1 MKPRVSA
8 VRTRLRAPDFT
19 RVCTVCRMRPRSF
32 SIAARVYPKAV
43 AVVERY
49 YQQLYLRYELRRV
62 NTFMFDTDYTIID
75 DVLTE
80 QDCKLLIEYYNT
92 IPLKVEQGY
101 NYTFKAIVS
110 IFDRKPVDEF
120 CKNQVSKILKYMPDD
135 VMPQRAHI
143 EHREHEHPAHFDDK
157 AGAWGMFTTVL
168 YLNDDFDGGK
178 TFINL
183 DTGRVEVEPKI
194 GRLVAYNGHKLEH
207 GVTDISNGV
216 RYTLPIWY
224 TVRPLDLPKSLM
236 WWL

>member
-1 MKPRVSA
+1 
-8 VRTRLRAPDFT
+8 
-19 RVCTVCRMRPRSF
+19 
-32 SIAARVYPKAV
+32 
-43 AVVERY
+43 
-49 YQQLYLRYELRRV
+49 
-62 NTFMFDTDYTIID
+62 MFDTDYTIID

-80 QDCKLLIEYYNT
+80 QECKDLISYYT
-92 IPLKVEQGY
+92 TQPLKIEQGY
-101 NYTFKAIVS
+101 NYTFKAVVS

-120 CKNQVSKILKYMPDD
+120 TRTQVSKILRYMPND
-135 VMPQRAHI
+135 VIPQRAHI
-143 EHREHEHPAHFDDK
+143 EHRTQEHPAHFDDK

-168 YLNDDFDGGK
+168 YLNDDFDGGN

-183 DTGRVEVEPKI
+183 DTGRVEIEPKT

-224 TVRPLDLPKSLM
+224 TIRPQDLPKSLL